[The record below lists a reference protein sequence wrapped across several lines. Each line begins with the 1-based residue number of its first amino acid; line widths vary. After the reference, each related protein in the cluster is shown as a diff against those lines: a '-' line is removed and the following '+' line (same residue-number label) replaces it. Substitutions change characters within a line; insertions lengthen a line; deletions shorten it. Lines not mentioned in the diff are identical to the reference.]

1 MGLTFKTEIV
11 FRFCASRS
19 QSPCLFWGGDLE
31 WKGACT
37 DGVSTV
43 WGSWK
48 VRYRPVIENL
58 IKYAVLFVKV
68 DHSGL
73 ILMGMIWGGKVHYMM
88 LFQMS
93 GGYGKA
99 KYRDDL
105 KNVVLFYKN
114 SSQ

>member
-19 QSPCLFWGGDLE
+19 QSPCLFWGGGGGGGGDLE

-73 ILMGMIWGGKVHYMM
+73 ILMGMTWGGKVHYMM

-93 GGYGKA
+93 GGLWKSKIQG
-99 KYRDDL
+99 
-105 KNVVLFYKN
+105 
-114 SSQ
+114 